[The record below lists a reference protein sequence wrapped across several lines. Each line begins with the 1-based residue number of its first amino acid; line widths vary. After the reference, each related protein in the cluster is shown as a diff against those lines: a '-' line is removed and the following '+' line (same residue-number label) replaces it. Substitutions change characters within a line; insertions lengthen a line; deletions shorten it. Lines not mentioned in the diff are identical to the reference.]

1 MQNLYSEDDTRV
13 KLIDAKLYASSWSE
27 ENIIRNYYF
36 TDGRKLIGNKRAER
50 KFADYLLKFQNN
62 NLPIIEAKKQNK
74 DALDGLSQGIE
85 YAKTLNVPFIYSTN
99 GDKIYE
105 YDLRVSRGE
114 YIENFPSPNELF
126 QRVYGNLKEWQYKL
140 LTQRELYIPQKTL
153 RYYQKIAVDKVI
165 EALINGKDRIL
176 LTLAT
181 GTGKTTIAFA
191 LCYRLL
197 EARWNKENKDQKPKI
212 LFLCDRVSLR
222 DQALGEFN
230 AVESDCKVISAEEI
244 RKNDGKIITNAN
256 VFFGIYQSLAA
267 NSKDQENTQ
276 EEQES
281 KFYLRLAAN
290 SKDQENTQEEQ
301 ESKFYLQYP
310 KDFFDLIIIDECHR
324 GGANEEGNWA
334 CVLEHFSSA
343 THLGL
348 TATPKKSD
356 NVDTYRYFGES
367 AYEYS
372 LKEGIE
378 DGFLTPYKVKRIT
391 TTLSEGYVYNP
402 DDLIEGELEKGF
414 YKMSEFERN
423 IHLPQYNDFLAK
435 EILKL
440 IDPMDKTIIFC
451 ANQAHASDIK
461 RAIDKFKSV
470 KRDDYCVRVT
480 SDEGKI
486 GLEYLKQFQD
496 NDKSYPVILT
506 SSKMLTTG
514 VDARNVRNIVLL
526 ANIGSIIEF
535 KQIIGRGTRVY
546 EGKDFFTI
554 IDFVGA
560 TKLFYDPKWDGEQV
574 KDEDKEDKS
583 EIWGKQNK
591 KESDKTKETESK
603 KAITVHLKGTKLKV
617 LDINTSYLGSNGKP
631 LSTKEFLEFLIGKL
645 AEYYD
650 DEVKLREIWSKQE
663 TRLNFLKTL
672 EKDGVDENALKD
684 LGEIFDKKDCDIY
697 DVLAHLS
704 FNAEIKTRQERVL
717 QVEKSEFLKRFQKEK
732 ALKFIEFL
740 LDRYQQ
746 YGIKDFDRSLAPL
759 IELSSLGNVKEIVSE
774 FGGVENLKQSVDDL
788 QREIYAR

>member
-62 NLPIIEAKKQNK
+62 NLAIIEAKKQNK

-85 YAKTLNVPFIYSTN
+85 YAKTLNVPFVYSTN

-165 EALINGKDRIL
+165 EAIINNKNRIL

-181 GTGKTTIAFA
+181 GTGKTTIAFN

-230 AVESDCKVISAEEI
+230 PIESDCKAISAEEI
-244 RKNDGKIITNAN
+244 KKNDGKIITNAN
-256 VFFGIYQSLAA
+256 IFFGIYQSLAA
-267 NSKDQENTQ
+267 NSKE
-276 EEQES
+276 
-281 KFYLRLAAN
+281 
-290 SKDQENTQEEQ
+290 QENTQEEQ

-324 GGANEEGNWA
+324 GGANEEGSWRA
-334 CVLEHFSSA
+334 VLEYFSYA
-343 THLGL
+343 TQLGL
-348 TATPKKSD
+348 TATPKKEE
-356 NVDTYRYFGES
+356 NIDTYEYFGES
-367 AYEYS
+367 VYDYS
-372 LKEGIE
+372 LKSGIE
-378 DGFLTPYKVKRIT
+378 DGFLTPYKVKLIK
-391 TTLSEGYVYNP
+391 TTLSDGYTYNP
-402 DDLIEGELEKGF
+402 DDLIQGELEKGF
-414 YKMSEFERN
+414 YKQSEFERN
-423 IHLPQYNDFLAK
+423 IFLPNYNDFIAK
-435 EILKL
+435 KILEL
-440 IDPMDKTIIFC
+440 INPMDKTIIFC
-451 ANQAHASDIK
+451 VNQAHANEVK
-461 RAIDKFKSV
+461 RAIDKYKSV

-486 GLEYLKQFQD
+486 GLDYLKLFQD

-514 VDARNVRNIVLL
+514 VDAKNVRNIVLL
-526 ANIGSIIEF
+526 ANIGSMVEF

-554 IDFVGA
+554 LDFVGA

>member
-62 NLPIIEAKKQNK
+62 NLAIIEAKKQNK

-85 YAKTLNVPFIYSTN
+85 YAKTLNVPFVYSTN

-267 NSKDQENTQ
+267 NSKE
-276 EEQES
+276 
-281 KFYLRLAAN
+281 
-290 SKDQENTQEEQ
+290 QENTQEEQ

-560 TKLFYDPKWDGEQV
+560 TKLFYDPKWDGEKIEELKEQ
-574 KDEDKEDKS
+574 DEKEK
-583 EIWGKQNK
+583 I
-591 KESDKTKETESK
+591 TKEHIKQTKEESK
-603 KAITVHLKGTKLKV
+603 EKKSVTIHLKGTKLKV
-617 LDINTSYLGSNGKP
+617 LDITTTYVGAQGKP

-645 AEYYD
+645 GEYYD
-650 DEVKLREIWSKQE
+650 DEAKLREIWSDQKNRE
-663 TRLNFLKTL
+663 RFLKAL
-672 EKDGVDENALKD
+672 ANDGVDENALKD
-684 LGEIFDKKDCDIY
+684 LREIFQKDCDIY

-717 QVEKSEFLKRFQKEK
+717 QVENGEFLKRFQKEK
-732 ALKFIEFL
+732 AIKFIEFL
-740 LDRYQQ
+740 LNRYQE
-746 YGIKDFDRSLAPL
+746 YGIKDFDDGLKPL
-759 IELSSLGNVKEIVSE
+759 IELSSLGNVRELADE
-774 FGGVENLKQSVDDL
+774 FGGLEILKQSFDDL
-788 QREIYAR
+788 QREIYLN

>member
-62 NLPIIEAKKQNK
+62 NLAIIEAKKQNK

-85 YAKTLNVPFIYSTN
+85 YAKTLNVPFVYSTN

-256 VFFGIYQSLAA
+256 VFFGIYQS
-267 NSKDQENTQ
+267 
-276 EEQES
+276 
-281 KFYLRLAAN
+281 LAAN

-486 GLEYLKQFQD
+486 GLDYLKLFQD

-514 VDARNVRNIVLL
+514 VDAKNVRNIVLL
-526 ANIGSIIEF
+526 ANIGSMVEF

-554 IDFVGA
+554 LDFVGA
-560 TKLFYDPKWDGEQV
+560 TKLFYDPKWDGEKIEELKEQ
-574 KDEDKEDKS
+574 DEKEK
-583 EIWGKQNK
+583 I
-591 KESDKTKETESK
+591 TKEHIKQTKEESK
-603 KAITVHLKGTKLKV
+603 EKKSVTIHLKGTKLKV
-617 LDINTSYLGSNGKP
+617 LDITTTYVGAQGKP

-645 AEYYD
+645 GEYYD
-650 DEVKLREIWSKQE
+650 DEAKLREIWSDQKNRE
-663 TRLNFLKTL
+663 RFLKAL
-672 EKDGVDENALKD
+672 ANDGVDENALKD
-684 LGEIFDKKDCDIY
+684 LREIFQKDCDIY

-717 QVEKSEFLKRFQKEK
+717 QVENGEFLKRFQKEK
-732 ALKFIEFL
+732 AIKFIEFL
-740 LDRYQQ
+740 LNRYQE

>member
-13 KLIDAKLYASSWSE
+13 KLIDTKLYASSWSE
-27 ENIIRNYYF
+27 ENITRNYYF

-62 NLPIIEAKKQNK
+62 NLAIIEAKKQNK

-85 YAKTLNVPFIYSTN
+85 YAKTLNVPFVYSTN

-281 KFYLRLAAN
+281 KFYL
-290 SKDQENTQEEQ
+290 
-301 ESKFYLQYP
+301 QYP

-356 NVDTYRYFGES
+356 NIDTYRYFGES

-554 IDFVGA
+554 LDFVGA
-560 TKLFYDPKWDGEQV
+560 TKLFYDPKWDGEKIEELKEQ
-574 KDEDKEDKS
+574 DEKEK
-583 EIWGKQNK
+583 I
-591 KESDKTKETESK
+591 TKEHIKQTKEESK
-603 KAITVHLKGTKLKV
+603 EKKSVTIHLKGTKLKV
-617 LDINTSYLGSNGKP
+617 LDITTTYVGAQGKP

-645 AEYYD
+645 GEYYD
-650 DEVKLREIWSKQE
+650 DEAKLREIWSDQKNRE
-663 TRLNFLKTL
+663 RFLKAL
-672 EKDGVDENALKD
+672 ANDGVDEDALKD
-684 LGEIFDKKDCDIY
+684 LREIFQKDCDIY

-788 QREIYAR
+788 QREIYA

>member
-13 KLIDAKLYASSWSE
+13 KFIDAKLYDSSWNE
-27 ENIIRNYYF
+27 ENIKRNYYF
-36 TDGRKLIGNKRAER
+36 TDGRKLLGGKRAQR
-50 KFADYLLKFQNN
+50 KFADYLLRYEGN
-62 NLPIIEAKKQNK
+62 NLAIIEAKKFSK
-74 DALDGLSQGIE
+74 DPLDGLSQGIE
-85 YAKTLNVPFIYSTN
+85 YAKILNVPFVYSSN
-99 GDKIYE
+99 GEKIYE
-105 YDLRVSRGE
+105 YDIRSHSGE
-114 YIENFPSPNELF
+114 YIDKFPSPKELF
-126 QRVYGNLKEWQYKL
+126 DRIFGNLKEWQYRL
-140 LTQRELYIPQKTL
+140 LTQNVMYIPQKEL
-153 RYYQKIAVDKVI
+153 RYYQKIAIDKVI
-165 EALINGKDRIL
+165 EAIINNKDRIL

-256 VFFGIYQSLAA
+256 IFFGIYQSLAA
-267 NSKDQENTQ
+267 NSKEQENI
-276 EEQES
+276 
-281 KFYLRLAAN
+281 
-290 SKDQENTQEEQ
+290 QEEQ

-560 TKLFYDPKWDGEQV
+560 TKLFYDLKWDGEQV
-574 KDEDKEDKS
+574 KDEDKEDKEDKS

-740 LDRYQQ
+740 LGRYQQ

>member
-13 KLIDAKLYASSWSE
+13 KLIDAKLYASSWKE

-62 NLPIIEAKKQNK
+62 NLAIIEAKKQNK

-85 YAKTLNVPFIYSTN
+85 YAKTLNVPFVYSTN

-165 EALINGKDRIL
+165 EAIINNKNRIL

-181 GTGKTTIAFA
+181 GTGKTTIAFN

-230 AVESDCKVISAEEI
+230 PIESDCKAISAEEI
-244 RKNDGKIITNAN
+244 KKNDGKIITNAN
-256 VFFGIYQSLAA
+256 IFFGIYQSLAA
-267 NSKDQENTQ
+267 NSKE
-276 EEQES
+276 
-281 KFYLRLAAN
+281 
-290 SKDQENTQEEQ
+290 QENTQEEQ

-324 GGANEEGNWA
+324 GGANEEGSWRA
-334 CVLEHFSSA
+334 VLEYFSYA
-343 THLGL
+343 TQLGL
-348 TATPKKSD
+348 TATPKKEE
-356 NVDTYRYFGES
+356 NIDTYEYFGES
-367 AYEYS
+367 VYDYS
-372 LKEGIE
+372 LKSGIE
-378 DGFLTPYKVKRIT
+378 DGFLTPYKVKLIK
-391 TTLSEGYVYNP
+391 TTLSDGYTYNP
-402 DDLIEGELEKGF
+402 DDLIQGELEKGF
-414 YKMSEFERN
+414 YKQSEFERN
-423 IHLPQYNDFLAK
+423 IFLPNYNDFIAK
-435 EILKL
+435 KILEL
-440 IDPMDKTIIFC
+440 INPMDKTIIFC
-451 ANQAHASDIK
+451 VNQAHANEVK
-461 RAIDKFKSV
+461 RAIDKYKSV

-486 GLEYLKQFQD
+486 GLDYLKLFQD

-732 ALKFIEFL
+732 AIKFIEFL
-740 LDRYQQ
+740 LNRYQE
-746 YGIKDFDRSLAPL
+746 YGIKDFDDGLKPL
-759 IELSSLGNVKEIVSE
+759 IELSSLGNVRELADE
-774 FGGVENLKQSVDDL
+774 FGGLEILKQSFDDL
-788 QREIYAR
+788 QREIYLN

>member
-13 KLIDAKLYASSWSE
+13 KLIDTKLYASSWKE

-62 NLPIIEAKKQNK
+62 NLAIIEAKKQNK

-85 YAKTLNVPFIYSTN
+85 YAKTLNVPFVYSTN

-230 AVESDCKVISAEEI
+230 AVETDCKVISAEEI

-281 KFYLRLAAN
+281 KFYL
-290 SKDQENTQEEQ
+290 
-301 ESKFYLQYP
+301 QYP
-310 KDFFDLIIIDECHR
+310 KDFFDLIIIDGCHR

-486 GLEYLKQFQD
+486 GLDYLKLFQD

-514 VDARNVRNIVLL
+514 VDAKNVRNIVLL
-526 ANIGSIIEF
+526 ANIGSMVEF

-554 IDFVGA
+554 LDFVGA
-560 TKLFYDPKWDGEQV
+560 TKLFYDPKWDGEKIEELKEQ
-574 KDEDKEDKS
+574 DEKEK
-583 EIWGKQNK
+583 I
-591 KESDKTKETESK
+591 TKEHIKQTKEESK
-603 KAITVHLKGTKLKV
+603 EKKSVTIHLKGTKLKV
-617 LDINTSYLGSNGKP
+617 LDITTTYVGAQGKP

-645 AEYYD
+645 GEYYD
-650 DEVKLREIWSKQE
+650 DEAKLREIWSDQKNRE
-663 TRLNFLKTL
+663 RFLKAL
-672 EKDGVDENALKD
+672 ANDGVDENALKD
-684 LGEIFDKKDCDIY
+684 LREIFQKDCDIY

-717 QVEKSEFLKRFQKEK
+717 QVENGEFLKRFQKEK
-732 ALKFIEFL
+732 AIKFIEFL
-740 LDRYQQ
+740 LNRYQE
-746 YGIKDFDRSLAPL
+746 YGIKDFDDGLKPL
-759 IELSSLGNVKEIVSE
+759 IELSSLGNVRELADE
-774 FGGVENLKQSVDDL
+774 FGGLEILKQSFDDL
-788 QREIYAR
+788 QREIYLN

>member
-13 KLIDAKLYASSWSE
+13 KLIDTKLYASSWSE

-36 TDGRKLIGNKRAER
+36 TDGRKLIGSKRAER

-62 NLPIIEAKKQNK
+62 NLAIIEAKKQNK

-85 YAKTLNVPFIYSTN
+85 YARALNVPFVYSTN

-126 QRVYGNLKEWQYKL
+126 QRIYGNLKEWQYKL

-281 KFYLRLAAN
+281 KFYL
-290 SKDQENTQEEQ
+290 
-301 ESKFYLQYP
+301 QYP

-356 NVDTYRYFGES
+356 NIDTYRYFGES

-554 IDFVGA
+554 LDFVGA
-560 TKLFYDPKWDGEQV
+560 TKLFYDPKWDGEKIEELKEQ
-574 KDEDKEDKS
+574 DEKEK
-583 EIWGKQNK
+583 I
-591 KESDKTKETESK
+591 TKEHIKQTKEESK
-603 KAITVHLKGTKLKV
+603 EKKSVTIHLKGTKLKV
-617 LDINTSYLGSNGKP
+617 LDITTTYVGAQGKP

-645 AEYYD
+645 GEYYD
-650 DEVKLREIWSKQE
+650 DEAKLREIWSDQKNRE
-663 TRLNFLKTL
+663 RFLKAL
-672 EKDGVDENALKD
+672 ANDGVDEDALKD
-684 LGEIFDKKDCDIY
+684 LREIFQKDCDIY

-717 QVEKSEFLKRFQKEK
+717 QVENGEFLKRFQKEK
-732 ALKFIEFL
+732 AIKFIEFL
-740 LDRYQQ
+740 LNRYQE
-746 YGIKDFDRSLAPL
+746 YGIKDFDDGLKPL
-759 IELSSLGNVKEIVSE
+759 IELSSLGNVRELADE
-774 FGGVENLKQSVDDL
+774 FGGLEILKQSFYDL

>member
-1 MQNLYSEDDTRV
+1 MELKHFSEDDTRV
-13 KLIDAKLYASSWSE
+13 KLIDVKLHASSWSE

-36 TDGRKLIGNKRAER
+36 TDGRKLIGNKRGER

-62 NLPIIEAKKQNK
+62 NLAIIEAKKFSK
-74 DALDGLSQGIE
+74 DPLDGLSQGIE
-85 YAKTLNVPFIYSTN
+85 YAKILNVAFVYSTN

-105 YDLRVSRGE
+105 YNLKTSSGE
-114 YIENFPSPNELF
+114 YIEKFPTPNELF
-126 QRVYGNLKEWQYKL
+126 ARIYGNLKEWQYKL
-140 LTQRELYIPQKTL
+140 LSQRELYIPQKEL

-165 EALINGKDRIL
+165 EALINGKNRIL

-197 EARWNKENKDQKPKI
+197 EARWNKTNQDKKPKI

-230 AVESDCKVISAEEI
+230 PIEGDCVAVSAQEL
-244 RKNDGKIITNAN
+244 RKNNGRVPTSAN
-256 VFFGIYQSLAA
+256 VFFGIYQSLAS
-267 NSKDQENTQ
+267 NSKEQEN
-276 EEQES
+276 
-281 KFYLRLAAN
+281 AN
-290 SKDQENTQEEQ
+290 EEQ

-324 GGANEEGNWA
+324 GGANEEGSWA
-334 CVLEHFSSA
+334 GVLEYFSSA

-367 AYEYS
+367 IYEYS
-372 LKEGIE
+372 LKDGIE
-378 DGFLTPYKVKRIT
+378 DGFLTPYKVKRVT

-402 DDLIEGELEKGF
+402 DDIIEGELEKGF
-414 YKMSEFERN
+414 YKINEFERN

-440 IDPMDKTIIFC
+440 INPMDKTIIFC
-451 ANQAHASDIK
+451 ANQAHASEVK

-554 IDFVGA
+554 LDFTGV
-560 TKLFYDPKWDGEQV
+560 TRLFYDPKWDGEQI
-574 KDEDKEDKS
+574 KDEEKTEVKT
-583 EIWGKQNK
+583 IQNK
-591 KESDKTKETESK
+591 REQSKPKEATKQKEV
-603 KAITVHLKGTKLKV
+603 TVH
-617 LDINTSYLGSNGKP
+617 
-631 LSTKEFLEFLIGKL
+631 
-645 AEYYD
+645 
-650 DEVKLREIWSKQE
+650 
-663 TRLNFLKTL
+663 
-672 EKDGVDENALKD
+672 
-684 LGEIFDKKDCDIY
+684 
-697 DVLAHLS
+697 
-704 FNAEIKTRQERVL
+704 
-717 QVEKSEFLKRFQKEK
+717 
-732 ALKFIEFL
+732 
-740 LDRYQQ
+740 
-746 YGIKDFDRSLAPL
+746 
-759 IELSSLGNVKEIVSE
+759 
-774 FGGVENLKQSVDDL
+774 
-788 QREIYAR
+788 

>member
-62 NLPIIEAKKQNK
+62 NLAIIEAKKQNK

-85 YAKTLNVPFIYSTN
+85 YAKTLNVPFVYSTN

-256 VFFGIYQSLAA
+256 VFFGIYQS
-267 NSKDQENTQ
+267 
-276 EEQES
+276 
-281 KFYLRLAAN
+281 LAAN

-554 IDFVGA
+554 LDFVGA
-560 TKLFYDPKWDGEQV
+560 TKLFYDPKWDGEKIEELKEQ
-574 KDEDKEDKS
+574 DEKEK
-583 EIWGKQNK
+583 I
-591 KESDKTKETESK
+591 TKEHIKQTKEESK
-603 KAITVHLKGTKLKV
+603 EKKSVTIHLKGTKLKV
-617 LDINTSYLGSNGKP
+617 LDITTTYVGAQGKP

-645 AEYYD
+645 GEYYD
-650 DEVKLREIWSKQE
+650 DEAKLREIWSDQKNRE
-663 TRLNFLKTL
+663 RFLKAL
-672 EKDGVDENALKD
+672 ANDGVDENALKD
-684 LGEIFDKKDCDIY
+684 LREIFQKDCDIY

-717 QVEKSEFLKRFQKEK
+717 QVENGEFLKRFQKEK
-732 ALKFIEFL
+732 AIKFIEFL

>member
-1 MQNLYSEDDTRV
+1 MELKHFSEDDTRV
-13 KLIDAKLYASSWSE
+13 KLIDVKLHASSWSE

-36 TDGRKLIGNKRAER
+36 TDGRKLIGNKRGER

-62 NLPIIEAKKQNK
+62 NLAIIEAKKFSK
-74 DALDGLSQGIE
+74 DPLDGLSQGIE
-85 YAKTLNVPFIYSTN
+85 YAKILNVAFVYSTN

-105 YDLRVSRGE
+105 YNLKTSSGE
-114 YIENFPSPNELF
+114 YIEKFPTPNELF
-126 QRVYGNLKEWQYKL
+126 ARIYGNLKEWQYKL
-140 LTQRELYIPQKTL
+140 LSQRELYIPQKEL

-165 EALINGKDRIL
+165 EALINGKNRIL

-197 EARWNKENKDQKPKI
+197 EARWNKTNQDKKPKI

-230 AVESDCKVISAEEI
+230 PIEGDCVAVSAQEL
-244 RKNDGKIITNAN
+244 RKNNGRVPTSAN
-256 VFFGIYQSLAA
+256 VFFGIYQSLAS
-267 NSKDQENTQ
+267 NSKEQEN
-276 EEQES
+276 
-281 KFYLRLAAN
+281 AN
-290 SKDQENTQEEQ
+290 EEQ

-324 GGANEEGNWA
+324 GGANEEGSWA
-334 CVLEHFSSA
+334 GVLEYFSSA

-367 AYEYS
+367 IYEYS
-372 LKEGIE
+372 LKDGIE
-378 DGFLTPYKVKRIT
+378 DGFLTPYKVKRVT

-402 DDLIEGELEKGF
+402 DDIIEGELEKGF
-414 YKMSEFERN
+414 YKINEFERN

-440 IDPMDKTIIFC
+440 INPMDKTIIFC
-451 ANQAHASDIK
+451 ANQAHASEVK

-554 IDFVGA
+554 LDFTGV
-560 TKLFYDPKWDGEQV
+560 TRLFYDPKWDGEQI
-574 KDEDKEDKS
+574 KDEEKTEVKT
-583 EIWGKQNK
+583 IQNK
-591 KESDKTKETESK
+591 REQSSPKETIKQKEV
-603 KAITVHLKGTKLKV
+603 TVHLKGTKLKV
-617 LDINTSYLGSNGKP
+617 LDITTSYIGDSDKP
-631 LSTKEFLEFLIGKL
+631 LSTKEFLEFLVGKL
-645 AEYYD
+645 AEFYN
-650 DEVKLREIWSKQE
+650 DETRLREIWSNQASRKE
-663 TRLNFLKTL
+663 FLQKL
-672 EKDGVDENALKD
+672 EKDRISEQVLEELTV
-684 LGEIFDKKDCDIY
+684 IFEQKDCDVY

-704 FNAEIKTRQERVL
+704 FNSEIKTRHERVL
-717 QVEKSEFLKRFQKEK
+717 NVKNSAFLKRFQKEK
-732 ALKFIEFL
+732 ALKLVEFL
-740 LDRYQQ
+740 LDRYQE
-746 YGIKDFDRSLAPL
+746 YGIKDFDSGLKTL
-759 IELSSLGNVKEIVSE
+759 IDLSSLGSVKELVGE
-774 FGGVENLKQSVDDL
+774 FEGMENLKQCIDDL

>member
-1 MQNLYSEDDTRV
+1 MELKHFSEDDTRV
-13 KLIDAKLYASSWSE
+13 KLIDVKLHASSWSE

-36 TDGRKLIGNKRAER
+36 TDGRKLIGNKRGER

-62 NLPIIEAKKQNK
+62 NLAIIEAKKQSK
-74 DALDGLSQGIE
+74 DPLDGLSQGIE
-85 YAKTLNVPFIYSTN
+85 YAKILNVAFVYSTN

-105 YDLRVSRGE
+105 YNLKTSSGE
-114 YIENFPSPNELF
+114 YIEKFPTPSELF
-126 QRVYGNLKEWQYKL
+126 ARIYGNLKEWQHKL
-140 LTQRELYIPQKTL
+140 LSQRELYIPQKEL

-165 EALINGKDRIL
+165 EALINGKNRIL

-197 EARWNKENKDQKPKI
+197 EARWNKTNQDKKPKI

-230 AVESDCKVISAEEI
+230 PIEGDCVAVSAQEL
-244 RKNDGKIITNAN
+244 RKNNGRAPTSAN
-256 VFFGIYQSLAA
+256 VFFGIYQSLAS
-267 NSKDQENTQ
+267 NSKEQENV
-276 EEQES
+276 
-281 KFYLRLAAN
+281 N
-290 SKDQENTQEEQ
+290 EEQ

-324 GGANEEGNWA
+324 GGANEEGSWA
-334 CVLEHFSSA
+334 GVLEYFSSA

-367 AYEYS
+367 IYEYS
-372 LKEGIE
+372 LKDGIE
-378 DGFLTPYKVKRIT
+378 DGFLTPYKVKRVT

-402 DDLIEGELEKGF
+402 DDIIEGELEKGF
-414 YKMSEFERN
+414 YKINEFERN

-440 IDPMDKTIIFC
+440 INPMDKTIIFC
-451 ANQAHASDIK
+451 ANQAHASEVK

-554 IDFVGA
+554 LDFTGV
-560 TKLFYDPKWDGEQV
+560 TRLFYDPKWDGEQI
-574 KDEDKEDKS
+574 KDEEKTEVKT
-583 EIWGKQNK
+583 IQNK
-591 KESDKTKETESK
+591 REQSNPKEVTKQKEV
-603 KAITVHLKGTKLKV
+603 TVHLKGTKLKV
-617 LDINTSYLGSNGKP
+617 LDITTSYIGDSDKP
-631 LSTKEFLEFLIGKL
+631 LSTKEFLEFLVGKL
-645 AEYYD
+645 AEFYD
-650 DEVKLREIWSKQE
+650 DEARLREIWSNQASRKE
-663 TRLNFLKTL
+663 FLQKL
-672 EKDGVDENALKD
+672 EKDRISEQVLEELTV
-684 LGEIFDKKDCDIY
+684 IFEQKDCDVY

-704 FNAEIKTRQERVL
+704 FNSEIKTRHERVL
-717 QVEKSEFLKRFQKEK
+717 NVKNSTFLKRFQKEK
-732 ALKFIEFL
+732 ALKLVEFL
-740 LDRYQQ
+740 LDRYQE
-746 YGIKDFDRSLAPL
+746 YGIKDFDSGLKTL
-759 IELSSLGNVKEIVSE
+759 IDLSSLGSVKELVSE
-774 FGGVENLKQSVDDL
+774 FEGMENLKQCIDDL
-788 QREIYAR
+788 QREIYLN

>member
-62 NLPIIEAKKQNK
+62 NLAIIEAKKQNK

-85 YAKTLNVPFIYSTN
+85 YAKTLNVPFVYSTN

-256 VFFGIYQSLAA
+256 VFFGIYQS
-267 NSKDQENTQ
+267 
-276 EEQES
+276 
-281 KFYLRLAAN
+281 LAAN

-486 GLEYLKQFQD
+486 GLDYLKLFQD

-514 VDARNVRNIVLL
+514 VDAKNVRNIVLL
-526 ANIGSIIEF
+526 ANIGSMVEF

-554 IDFVGA
+554 LDFVGA
-560 TKLFYDPKWDGEQV
+560 TKLFYDPKWDGEKIEELKEQ
-574 KDEDKEDKS
+574 DEKEK
-583 EIWGKQNK
+583 I
-591 KESDKTKETESK
+591 TKEHIKQTKEESK
-603 KAITVHLKGTKLKV
+603 EKKSVTIHLKGTKLKV
-617 LDINTSYLGSNGKP
+617 LDITTTYVGAQGKP

-645 AEYYD
+645 GEYYD
-650 DEVKLREIWSKQE
+650 DEAKLREIWSDQKNRE
-663 TRLNFLKTL
+663 RFLKAL
-672 EKDGVDENALKD
+672 ANDGVDEDALKD
-684 LGEIFDKKDCDIY
+684 LREIFQKDCDIY

-717 QVEKSEFLKRFQKEK
+717 QVENGEFLKRFQKEK
-732 ALKFIEFL
+732 AIKFIEFL
-740 LDRYQQ
+740 LGRYQQ
-746 YGIKDFDRSLAPL
+746 YGIKDFDDGLKPL
-759 IELSSLGNVKEIVSE
+759 IELSSLGNVRELADE
-774 FGGVENLKQSVDDL
+774 FGGLEILKQSFDDL
-788 QREIYAR
+788 QREIYLN

>member
-13 KLIDAKLYASSWSE
+13 KLIDTKLYASSWSE
-27 ENIIRNYYF
+27 ENITRNYYF

-62 NLPIIEAKKQNK
+62 NLAIIEAKKQNK

-85 YAKTLNVPFIYSTN
+85 YTKTLNVPFVYSTN

-281 KFYLRLAAN
+281 KFYL
-290 SKDQENTQEEQ
+290 
-301 ESKFYLQYP
+301 QYP

-356 NVDTYRYFGES
+356 NIDTYRYFGES

-554 IDFVGA
+554 LDFVGA
-560 TKLFYDPKWDGEQV
+560 TKLFYDPKWDGEKIEELKEQ
-574 KDEDKEDKS
+574 DEKEK
-583 EIWGKQNK
+583 I
-591 KESDKTKETESK
+591 TKEHIKQTKEESK
-603 KAITVHLKGTKLKV
+603 EKKSVTIHLKGTKLKV
-617 LDINTSYLGSNGKP
+617 LDITTTYVGAQGKP

-645 AEYYD
+645 GEYYD
-650 DEVKLREIWSKQE
+650 DEAKLREIWSDQKNRE
-663 TRLNFLKTL
+663 RFLKAL
-672 EKDGVDENALKD
+672 ANDGVDEDALKD
-684 LGEIFDKKDCDIY
+684 LREIFQKDCDIY

-717 QVEKSEFLKRFQKEK
+717 QVENGEFLKRFQKEK
-732 ALKFIEFL
+732 AIKFIEFL
-740 LDRYQQ
+740 LNRYQE
-746 YGIKDFDRSLAPL
+746 YGIKDFDDGLKPL
-759 IELSSLGNVKEIVSE
+759 IELSSLGNVRELADE
-774 FGGVENLKQSVDDL
+774 FGGLEILKQSFYDL

>member
-62 NLPIIEAKKQNK
+62 NLAIIEAKKQNK

-85 YAKTLNVPFIYSTN
+85 YAKTLNVPFVYSTN

-191 LCYRLL
+191 LYYRLL

-256 VFFGIYQSLAA
+256 VFFGIYQS
-267 NSKDQENTQ
+267 
-276 EEQES
+276 
-281 KFYLRLAAN
+281 LAAN

-461 RAIDKFKSV
+461 RAINKFKSV

-560 TKLFYDPKWDGEQV
+560 TKLFYDPKWDGEKIEELKEQ
-574 KDEDKEDKS
+574 DEKEK
-583 EIWGKQNK
+583 I
-591 KESDKTKETESK
+591 TKEHIKQTKEESK
-603 KAITVHLKGTKLKV
+603 EKKSVTIHLKGTKLKV
-617 LDINTSYLGSNGKP
+617 LDITTTYVGAQGKP
-631 LSTKEFLEFLIGKL
+631 LSTKEFLEFLIGKFG
-645 AEYYD
+645 EYYD
-650 DEVKLREIWSKQE
+650 DEAKLREIWSDQKNRE
-663 TRLNFLKTL
+663 RFLKAL
-672 EKDGVDENALKD
+672 ANDGVDEDALKD
-684 LGEIFDKKDCDIY
+684 LREIFQKDCDIY

-717 QVEKSEFLKRFQKEK
+717 QVENGEFLKRFQKEK
-732 ALKFIEFL
+732 AIKFIEFL
-740 LDRYQQ
+740 LNRYQE
-746 YGIKDFDRSLAPL
+746 YGIKDFDDGLKPL
-759 IELSSLGNVKEIVSE
+759 IELSSLGNARELASE
-774 FGGVENLKQSVDDL
+774 FGSLENLKQSFDDL
-788 QREIYAR
+788 QREIYLN

>member
-13 KLIDAKLYASSWSE
+13 KLIDTKLYASSWSE

-36 TDGRKLIGNKRAER
+36 TDGRKLIGSKRAER

-62 NLPIIEAKKQNK
+62 NLAIIEAKKQNK

-85 YAKTLNVPFIYSTN
+85 YAKTLNVPFVYSTN

-114 YIENFPSPNELF
+114 YIESFPSPNELF

-281 KFYLRLAAN
+281 KFYL
-290 SKDQENTQEEQ
+290 
-301 ESKFYLQYP
+301 QYP

-356 NVDTYRYFGES
+356 NIDTYRYFGES

-554 IDFVGA
+554 LDFVGA
-560 TKLFYDPKWDGEQV
+560 TKLFYDPKWDGEKIEELKEQ
-574 KDEDKEDKS
+574 DEKEK
-583 EIWGKQNK
+583 I
-591 KESDKTKETESK
+591 TKEHIKQTKEESK
-603 KAITVHLKGTKLKV
+603 EKKSVTIHLKGTKLKV
-617 LDINTSYLGSNGKP
+617 LDITTTYVGAQGKP

-645 AEYYD
+645 GEYYD
-650 DEVKLREIWSKQE
+650 DEAKLREIWSDQKNRE
-663 TRLNFLKTL
+663 RFLKAL
-672 EKDGVDENALKD
+672 ANDGVDEDALKD
-684 LGEIFDKKDCDIY
+684 LREIFQKDCDIY

-717 QVEKSEFLKRFQKEK
+717 QVENGEFLKRFQKEK
-732 ALKFIEFL
+732 AIKFIEFL
-740 LDRYQQ
+740 LNRYQE
-746 YGIKDFDRSLAPL
+746 YGIKDFDDGLKPL
-759 IELSSLGNVKEIVSE
+759 IELSSLGNVRELADE
-774 FGGVENLKQSVDDL
+774 FGGLEILKQSFDDL

>member
-1 MQNLYSEDDTRV
+1 MELKHFSEDDTRV
-13 KLIDAKLYASSWSE
+13 KLIDVKLHASSWSE

-36 TDGRKLIGNKRAER
+36 TDGRKLIGNKRGER

-62 NLPIIEAKKQNK
+62 NLAIIEAKKFSK
-74 DALDGLSQGIE
+74 DPLDGLSQGIE
-85 YAKTLNVPFIYSTN
+85 YAKILNVAFVYSTN

-105 YDLRVSRGE
+105 YNLKTSSGE
-114 YIENFPSPNELF
+114 YIEKFPTPNELF
-126 QRVYGNLKEWQYKL
+126 ARIYGNLKEWQYKL
-140 LTQRELYIPQKTL
+140 LSQRELYIPQKEL

-165 EALINGKDRIL
+165 EALINGKNRIL

-197 EARWNKENKDQKPKI
+197 EARWNKTNQDKKPKI

-230 AVESDCKVISAEEI
+230 PIEGDCVAVSAQEL
-244 RKNDGKIITNAN
+244 RKNNGRVPTSAN
-256 VFFGIYQSLAA
+256 VFFGIYQSLAS
-267 NSKDQENTQ
+267 NSKEQEN
-276 EEQES
+276 
-281 KFYLRLAAN
+281 AN
-290 SKDQENTQEEQ
+290 EEQ

-324 GGANEEGNWA
+324 GGANEEGSWA
-334 CVLEHFSSA
+334 GVLEYFSSA

-367 AYEYS
+367 IYEYS
-372 LKEGIE
+372 LKDGIE
-378 DGFLTPYKVKRIT
+378 DGFLTPYKVKRVT

-402 DDLIEGELEKGF
+402 DDIIEGELEKGF
-414 YKMSEFERN
+414 YKINEFERN

-440 IDPMDKTIIFC
+440 INPMDKTIIFC
-451 ANQAHASDIK
+451 ANQAHASEVK

-554 IDFVGA
+554 LDFTGV
-560 TKLFYDPKWDGEQV
+560 TRLFYDPKWDGEQI
-574 KDEDKEDKS
+574 KDEEKTEVKT
-583 EIWGKQNK
+583 IQNK
-591 KESDKTKETESK
+591 REQSSPKETIKQKEV
-603 KAITVHLKGTKLKV
+603 TVHLKGTKLKV
-617 LDINTSYLGSNGKP
+617 LDITTSYIGDSDKP
-631 LSTKEFLEFLIGKL
+631 LSTKEFLEFLVGKL
-645 AEYYD
+645 AEFYN
-650 DEVKLREIWSKQE
+650 DETRLREIWSNQASRKE
-663 TRLNFLKTL
+663 FLQKL
-672 EKDGVDENALKD
+672 EKDRISEQVLEELTV
-684 LGEIFDKKDCDIY
+684 IFEQKDCDVY

-704 FNAEIKTRQERVL
+704 FNSEIKTRHERVL
-717 QVEKSEFLKRFQKEK
+717 NVKNSAFLKRFQKEK
-732 ALKFIEFL
+732 ALKLVEFL
-740 LDRYQQ
+740 LDRYQE
-746 YGIKDFDRSLAPL
+746 YGIKDFDSGLKTL
-759 IELSSLGNVKEIVSE
+759 IDLSSLGSVKELVGE
-774 FGGVENLKQSVDDL
+774 FEGMENLKQCIDDL
-788 QREIYAR
+788 QREIYAG

>member
-1 MQNLYSEDDTRV
+1 M
-13 KLIDAKLYASSWSE
+13 
-27 ENIIRNYYF
+27 
-36 TDGRKLIGNKRAER
+36 
-50 KFADYLLKFQNN
+50 
-62 NLPIIEAKKQNK
+62 
-74 DALDGLSQGIE
+74 
-85 YAKTLNVPFIYSTN
+85 
-99 GDKIYE
+99 
-105 YDLRVSRGE
+105 
-114 YIENFPSPNELF
+114 
-126 QRVYGNLKEWQYKL
+126 
-140 LTQRELYIPQKTL
+140 
-153 RYYQKIAVDKVI
+153 
-165 EALINGKDRIL
+165 
-176 LTLAT
+176 
-181 GTGKTTIAFA
+181 
-191 LCYRLL
+191 
-197 EARWNKENKDQKPKI
+197 
-212 LFLCDRVSLR
+212 SLR

-256 VFFGIYQSLAA
+256 VFFGIYQS
-267 NSKDQENTQ
+267 
-276 EEQES
+276 
-281 KFYLRLAAN
+281 LAAN

-740 LDRYQQ
+740 LGRYQR

>member
-62 NLPIIEAKKQNK
+62 NLAIIEAKKQNK

-85 YAKTLNVPFIYSTN
+85 YAKTLNVPFVYSTN

-256 VFFGIYQSLAA
+256 VFFGIYQS
-267 NSKDQENTQ
+267 
-276 EEQES
+276 
-281 KFYLRLAAN
+281 LAAN

-486 GLEYLKQFQD
+486 GLDYLKLFQD

-514 VDARNVRNIVLL
+514 VDAKNVRNIVLL
-526 ANIGSIIEF
+526 ANIGSMVEF

-554 IDFVGA
+554 LDFVGA
-560 TKLFYDPKWDGEQV
+560 TKLFYDPKWDGEKIEELKEQ
-574 KDEDKEDKS
+574 DEKEK
-583 EIWGKQNK
+583 I
-591 KESDKTKETESK
+591 TKEYIKQTKEESK
-603 KAITVHLKGTKLKV
+603 EKKSVTIHLKGTKLKV
-617 LDINTSYLGSNGKP
+617 LDITTTYVGAQGKP

-645 AEYYD
+645 GEYYD
-650 DEVKLREIWSKQE
+650 DEAKLREIWSDQKNRE
-663 TRLNFLKTL
+663 RFLKAL
-672 EKDGVDENALKD
+672 ANDGVDENALKD
-684 LGEIFDKKDCDIY
+684 LREIFQKDCDIY

-717 QVEKSEFLKRFQKEK
+717 QVENGEFLKRFQKEK
-732 ALKFIEFL
+732 AIKFIEFL
-740 LDRYQQ
+740 LNRYQE
-746 YGIKDFDRSLAPL
+746 YGIKDFDDGLKPL
-759 IELSSLGNVKEIVSE
+759 IELSSLGNVRELADE
-774 FGGVENLKQSVDDL
+774 FGGLEILKQSFDDL
-788 QREIYAR
+788 QREIYLN

>member
-62 NLPIIEAKKQNK
+62 NLAIIEAKKQNK

-85 YAKTLNVPFIYSTN
+85 YAKTLNVPFVYSTN

-256 VFFGIYQSLAA
+256 VFFGIYQS
-267 NSKDQENTQ
+267 
-276 EEQES
+276 
-281 KFYLRLAAN
+281 LAAN

-514 VDARNVRNIVLL
+514 VDAKNVRNIVLL
-526 ANIGSIIEF
+526 ANIGSMVEF

-554 IDFVGA
+554 LDFVGA
-560 TKLFYDPKWDGEQV
+560 TKLFYDPKWDGEKIEELKEQ
-574 KDEDKEDKS
+574 DEKEK
-583 EIWGKQNK
+583 I
-591 KESDKTKETESK
+591 TKEHIKQTKEESK
-603 KAITVHLKGTKLKV
+603 EKKSVTIHLKGTKLKV
-617 LDINTSYLGSNGKP
+617 LDITTTYVGAQGKP

-645 AEYYD
+645 GEYYD
-650 DEVKLREIWSKQE
+650 DEAKLREIWSDQKNRE
-663 TRLNFLKTL
+663 RFLKAL
-672 EKDGVDENALKD
+672 ANDGVDENALKD
-684 LGEIFDKKDCDIY
+684 LREIFQKDCDIY

-717 QVEKSEFLKRFQKEK
+717 QVENGEFLKRFQKEK
-732 ALKFIEFL
+732 AIKFIEFL
-740 LDRYQQ
+740 LNRYQE
-746 YGIKDFDRSLAPL
+746 YGIKDFDDGLKPL
-759 IELSSLGNVKEIVSE
+759 IELSSLGNVRELADE
-774 FGGVENLKQSVDDL
+774 FGGLEILKQSFDDL
-788 QREIYAR
+788 QREIYLN

>member
-62 NLPIIEAKKQNK
+62 NLAIIEAKKQNK

-85 YAKTLNVPFIYSTN
+85 YAKTLNVPFVYSTN

-256 VFFGIYQSLAA
+256 VFFGIYQS
-267 NSKDQENTQ
+267 
-276 EEQES
+276 
-281 KFYLRLAAN
+281 LAAN

-514 VDARNVRNIVLL
+514 VDAKNVRNIVLL
-526 ANIGSIIEF
+526 ANIGSMVEF

-554 IDFVGA
+554 LDFVGA
-560 TKLFYDPKWDGEQV
+560 TKLFYDPKWDGEKIEELKEQ
-574 KDEDKEDKS
+574 DEKEK
-583 EIWGKQNK
+583 I
-591 KESDKTKETESK
+591 TKEHIKQTKEESK
-603 KAITVHLKGTKLKV
+603 EKKSVTIHLKGTKLKV
-617 LDINTSYLGSNGKP
+617 LDITTTYVGAQGKP

-645 AEYYD
+645 GEYYD
-650 DEVKLREIWSKQE
+650 DEAKLREIWSDQKNRE
-663 TRLNFLKTL
+663 RFLKAL
-672 EKDGVDENALKD
+672 ANDGVDEDALKD
-684 LGEIFDKKDCDIY
+684 LREIFQKDCDIY

-717 QVEKSEFLKRFQKEK
+717 QVENGEFLKRFQKEK
-732 ALKFIEFL
+732 AIKFIEFL
-740 LDRYQQ
+740 LNRYQE
-746 YGIKDFDRSLAPL
+746 YGIKDFDDGLKPL
-759 IELSSLGNVKEIVSE
+759 IELSSLGNARELASE
-774 FGGVENLKQSVDDL
+774 FGSLENLKQSFDDL
-788 QREIYAR
+788 QREIYLN

>member
-13 KLIDAKLYASSWSE
+13 KLIDTKLYASSWSE
-27 ENIIRNYYF
+27 ENITRNYYF

-62 NLPIIEAKKQNK
+62 NLAIIEAKKQNK

-85 YAKTLNVPFIYSTN
+85 YAKTLNVPFVYSTN

-114 YIENFPSPNELF
+114 YIESFPSPNELF
-126 QRVYGNLKEWQYKL
+126 QRIYGNLKEWQHKL

-212 LFLCDRVSLR
+212 LFLCDRINLR
-222 DQALGEFN
+222 KQALGEFN
-230 AVESDCKVISAEEI
+230 PIESDCKAISAEEI
-244 RKNDGKIITNAN
+244 RKNGGKIITSAN

-267 NSKDQENTQ
+267 NSKE
-276 EEQES
+276 
-281 KFYLRLAAN
+281 
-290 SKDQENTQEEQ
+290 QENTQEEQ

-324 GGANEEGNWA
+324 GGANEEGSWA
-334 CVLEHFSSA
+334 GVLEHFSSA

-348 TATPKKSD
+348 TATPKQSD

-367 AYEYS
+367 IYEYS
-372 LKEGIE
+372 LKEGVE

-560 TKLFYDPKWDGEQV
+560 TKLFYDPKWDGEQI
-574 KDEDKEDKS
+574 KDEDKR

-591 KESDKTKETESK
+591 KESDNTKETESK
-603 KAITVHLKGTKLKV
+603 KAITVHLKGTKLEV
-617 LDINTSYLGSNGKP
+617 LDINTSYLGSSGKP

-645 AEYYD
+645 AGYYD

-672 EKDGVDENALKD
+672 EKDGIDENALKD

-740 LDRYQQ
+740 LGRYQQ
-746 YGIKDFDRSLAPL
+746 YGIKDFDD
-759 IELSSLGNVKEIVSE
+759 G
-774 FGGVENLKQSVDDL
+774 LKRL
-788 QREIYAR
+788 

>member
-62 NLPIIEAKKQNK
+62 NLAIIEAKKQNK

-85 YAKTLNVPFIYSTN
+85 YAKTLNVPFVYSTN

-281 KFYLRLAAN
+281 KFYL
-290 SKDQENTQEEQ
+290 
-301 ESKFYLQYP
+301 QYP

-414 YKMSEFERN
+414 YKMSEFEKD

-486 GLEYLKQFQD
+486 GLDYLKLFQD

-514 VDARNVRNIVLL
+514 VDAKNVRNIVLL
-526 ANIGSIIEF
+526 ANIGSMVEF

-554 IDFVGA
+554 LDFVGA
-560 TKLFYDPKWDGEQV
+560 TKLFYDPKWDGEKIEELKEQ
-574 KDEDKEDKS
+574 DEKEK
-583 EIWGKQNK
+583 I
-591 KESDKTKETESK
+591 TKEHIKQTKEESK
-603 KAITVHLKGTKLKV
+603 EKKSVTIHLKGTKLKV
-617 LDINTSYLGSNGKP
+617 LDITTTYVGAQGKP
-631 LSTKEFLEFLIGKL
+631 LSTKEFLEFLIGKFG
-645 AEYYD
+645 EYYD
-650 DEVKLREIWSKQE
+650 DEAKLREIWSDQKNRE
-663 TRLNFLKTL
+663 RFLKAL
-672 EKDGVDENALKD
+672 ANDGVDEDALKD
-684 LGEIFDKKDCDIY
+684 LREIFQKDCDIY

-717 QVEKSEFLKRFQKEK
+717 QVENGEFLKRFQKEK
-732 ALKFIEFL
+732 AIKFIEFL
-740 LDRYQQ
+740 LNRYQE
-746 YGIKDFDRSLAPL
+746 YGIKDFDDGLKPL
-759 IELSSLGNVKEIVSE
+759 IELSSLGNVRELANE
-774 FGGVENLKQSVDDL
+774 FGGLEILKQSFYDL
-788 QREIYAR
+788 QREIYAI

>member
-62 NLPIIEAKKQNK
+62 NLAIIEAKKQNK

-85 YAKTLNVPFIYSTN
+85 YAKTLNVPFVYSTN

-281 KFYLRLAAN
+281 KFYL
-290 SKDQENTQEEQ
+290 
-301 ESKFYLQYP
+301 QYP
-310 KDFFDLIIIDECHR
+310 KNFFDLIIIDECHR

-486 GLEYLKQFQD
+486 GLDYLKLFQD

-514 VDARNVRNIVLL
+514 VDAKNVRNIVLL
-526 ANIGSIIEF
+526 ANIGSMVEF

-554 IDFVGA
+554 LDFVGA
-560 TKLFYDPKWDGEQV
+560 TKLFYDPKWDGEKIEELKEQ
-574 KDEDKEDKS
+574 DEKEK
-583 EIWGKQNK
+583 I
-591 KESDKTKETESK
+591 TKEHIKQTKEESK
-603 KAITVHLKGTKLKV
+603 EKKSVTIHLKGTKLKV
-617 LDINTSYLGSNGKP
+617 LDITTTYVGAQGKP
-631 LSTKEFLEFLIGKL
+631 LSTKEFLEFLIGKFG
-645 AEYYD
+645 EYYD
-650 DEVKLREIWSKQE
+650 DEAKLREIWSDQKNRE
-663 TRLNFLKTL
+663 RFLKAL
-672 EKDGVDENALKD
+672 ANDGVDEDALKD
-684 LGEIFDKKDCDIY
+684 LREIFQKDCDIY

-717 QVEKSEFLKRFQKEK
+717 QVENGEFLKRFQKEK
-732 ALKFIEFL
+732 AIKFIEFL
-740 LDRYQQ
+740 LNRYQE
-746 YGIKDFDRSLAPL
+746 YGIKDFDDGLKPL
-759 IELSSLGNVKEIVSE
+759 IELSSLGNARELASE
-774 FGGVENLKQSVDDL
+774 FGSLENLKQSFDDL
-788 QREIYAR
+788 QREIYLN

>member
-13 KLIDAKLYASSWSE
+13 KLIDAKLYASSWKE

-62 NLPIIEAKKQNK
+62 NLAIIEAKKQNK

-85 YAKTLNVPFIYSTN
+85 YAKTLNVPFVYSTN

-256 VFFGIYQSLAA
+256 VFFGIYQS
-267 NSKDQENTQ
+267 
-276 EEQES
+276 
-281 KFYLRLAAN
+281 LAAN

-554 IDFVGA
+554 LDFVGA
-560 TKLFYDPKWDGEQV
+560 TKLFYDPKWDGEKIEELKEQ
-574 KDEDKEDKS
+574 DEKEK
-583 EIWGKQNK
+583 I
-591 KESDKTKETESK
+591 TKEHIKQTKEESK
-603 KAITVHLKGTKLKV
+603 EKKSVTIHLKGTKLKV
-617 LDINTSYLGSNGKP
+617 LDITTTYVGAQGKP
-631 LSTKEFLEFLIGKL
+631 LSTKEFLEFLIGKFG
-645 AEYYD
+645 EYYD
-650 DEVKLREIWSKQE
+650 DEAKLREIWSDQKNRE
-663 TRLNFLKTL
+663 RFLKAL
-672 EKDGVDENALKD
+672 ANDGVDEDALKD
-684 LGEIFDKKDCDIY
+684 LREIFQKDCDIY

-717 QVEKSEFLKRFQKEK
+717 QVENGEFLKRFQKEK
-732 ALKFIEFL
+732 AIKFIEFL
-740 LDRYQQ
+740 LNRYQE
-746 YGIKDFDRSLAPL
+746 YGIKDFDDGLKPL
-759 IELSSLGNVKEIVSE
+759 IELSSLGNARELASE
-774 FGGVENLKQSVDDL
+774 FGSLENLKQSFDDL
-788 QREIYAR
+788 QREIYLN

>member
-1 MQNLYSEDDTRV
+1 M
-13 KLIDAKLYASSWSE
+13 
-27 ENIIRNYYF
+27 
-36 TDGRKLIGNKRAER
+36 
-50 KFADYLLKFQNN
+50 
-62 NLPIIEAKKQNK
+62 
-74 DALDGLSQGIE
+74 
-85 YAKTLNVPFIYSTN
+85 
-99 GDKIYE
+99 
-105 YDLRVSRGE
+105 
-114 YIENFPSPNELF
+114 
-126 QRVYGNLKEWQYKL
+126 
-140 LTQRELYIPQKTL
+140 
-153 RYYQKIAVDKVI
+153 
-165 EALINGKDRIL
+165 
-176 LTLAT
+176 
-181 GTGKTTIAFA
+181 
-191 LCYRLL
+191 CYRLL

-281 KFYLRLAAN
+281 KFYL
-290 SKDQENTQEEQ
+290 
-301 ESKFYLQYP
+301 QYP

-356 NVDTYRYFGES
+356 NIDTYRYFGES

>member
-62 NLPIIEAKKQNK
+62 NLAIIEAKKQNK

-85 YAKTLNVPFIYSTN
+85 YAKTLNVPFVYSTN

-126 QRVYGNLKEWQYKL
+126 QRIYGNLKEWQHKL

-212 LFLCDRVSLR
+212 LFLCDRINLR
-222 DQALGEFN
+222 KQALGEFN
-230 AVESDCKVISAEEI
+230 PIESDCKVISAEEI

-281 KFYLRLAAN
+281 KFYL
-290 SKDQENTQEEQ
+290 
-301 ESKFYLQYP
+301 QYP

-324 GGANEEGNWA
+324 GGANEEGSWA
-334 CVLEHFSSA
+334 GVLEHFSSA

-348 TATPKKSD
+348 TATPKQSD
-356 NVDTYRYFGES
+356 NVNTYRYFGES
-367 AYEYS
+367 IYEYS
-372 LKEGIE
+372 LKEGVE

-560 TKLFYDPKWDGEQV
+560 TKLFYDPKWDGEKIEELKEQ
-574 KDEDKEDKS
+574 DEKEK
-583 EIWGKQNK
+583 I
-591 KESDKTKETESK
+591 TKEHIKQTKEESK
-603 KAITVHLKGTKLKV
+603 EKKSVTIHLKGTKLKV
-617 LDINTSYLGSNGKP
+617 LDITTTYVGAQGKP

-645 AEYYD
+645 GEYYD
-650 DEVKLREIWSKQE
+650 DEAKLREIWSDQKNRE
-663 TRLNFLKTL
+663 RFLKAL
-672 EKDGVDENALKD
+672 ANDGVDEDALKD
-684 LGEIFDKKDCDIY
+684 LREIFQKDCDIY

-717 QVEKSEFLKRFQKEK
+717 QVENGEFLKRFQKEK
-732 ALKFIEFL
+732 AIKFIEFL
-740 LDRYQQ
+740 LNRYQE
-746 YGIKDFDRSLAPL
+746 YGIKDFDDGLKPL
-759 IELSSLGNVKEIVSE
+759 IELSSLGNVRELADE
-774 FGGVENLKQSVDDL
+774 FGGLEILKQSFYDL

>member
-1 MQNLYSEDDTRV
+1 M
-13 KLIDAKLYASSWSE
+13 
-27 ENIIRNYYF
+27 
-36 TDGRKLIGNKRAER
+36 
-50 KFADYLLKFQNN
+50 
-62 NLPIIEAKKQNK
+62 
-74 DALDGLSQGIE
+74 
-85 YAKTLNVPFIYSTN
+85 
-99 GDKIYE
+99 
-105 YDLRVSRGE
+105 
-114 YIENFPSPNELF
+114 
-126 QRVYGNLKEWQYKL
+126 
-140 LTQRELYIPQKTL
+140 
-153 RYYQKIAVDKVI
+153 
-165 EALINGKDRIL
+165 
-176 LTLAT
+176 
-181 GTGKTTIAFA
+181 
-191 LCYRLL
+191 CYRLL

-256 VFFGIYQSLAA
+256 VFFGIYQS
-267 NSKDQENTQ
+267 
-276 EEQES
+276 
-281 KFYLRLAAN
+281 LAAN

-617 LDINTSYLGSNGKP
+617 LDINTSYLGSNSKP

-740 LDRYQQ
+740 LGRYQQ

>member
-62 NLPIIEAKKQNK
+62 NLAIIEAKKQNK

-85 YAKTLNVPFIYSTN
+85 YAKTLNVPFVYSTN

-212 LFLCDRVSLR
+212 LFLCDRINLR
-222 DQALGEFN
+222 KQALGEFN
-230 AVESDCKVISAEEI
+230 PIESDCKAISAEEI
-244 RKNDGKIITNAN
+244 RKNGGKIITSAN

-267 NSKDQENTQ
+267 NSKE
-276 EEQES
+276 
-281 KFYLRLAAN
+281 
-290 SKDQENTQEEQ
+290 QENTQEEQ

-310 KDFFDLIIIDECHR
+310 KNFFDLIIIDECHR
-324 GGANEEGNWA
+324 GGANEEGSWA
-334 CVLEHFSSA
+334 GVLEHFSSA

-348 TATPKKSD
+348 TATPKQSD

-367 AYEYS
+367 IYEYS
-372 LKEGIE
+372 LKEGVE

-554 IDFVGA
+554 LDFVGA
-560 TKLFYDPKWDGEQV
+560 TKLFYDPKWDGEKIEELKEQ
-574 KDEDKEDKS
+574 DEKEK
-583 EIWGKQNK
+583 I
-591 KESDKTKETESK
+591 TKEHIKQTKEESK
-603 KAITVHLKGTKLKV
+603 EKKSVTIHLKGTKLKV
-617 LDINTSYLGSNGKP
+617 LDITTTYVGAQGKP

-645 AEYYD
+645 GEYYD
-650 DEVKLREIWSKQE
+650 DEAKLREIWSDQKNRE
-663 TRLNFLKTL
+663 RFLKAL
-672 EKDGVDENALKD
+672 ANDGVDENALKD
-684 LGEIFDKKDCDIY
+684 LREIFQKDCDIY

-717 QVEKSEFLKRFQKEK
+717 QVENGEFLKRFQKEK
-732 ALKFIEFL
+732 AIKFIEFL
-740 LDRYQQ
+740 LNRYQE
-746 YGIKDFDRSLAPL
+746 YGIKDFDDGLKPL
-759 IELSSLGNVKEIVSE
+759 IELSSLGNVRELADE
-774 FGGVENLKQSVDDL
+774 FGGLEILKQSFDDL
-788 QREIYAR
+788 QREIYLN

>member
-36 TDGRKLIGNKRAER
+36 TDGRKLIGSKRAER

-62 NLPIIEAKKQNK
+62 NLAIIEAKKQNK

-85 YAKTLNVPFIYSTN
+85 YAKTLNVPFVYSTN

-114 YIENFPSPNELF
+114 YIESFLSPNELF

-281 KFYLRLAAN
+281 KFYL
-290 SKDQENTQEEQ
+290 
-301 ESKFYLQYP
+301 QYP

-356 NVDTYRYFGES
+356 NIDTYRYFGES

-554 IDFVGA
+554 LDFVGA
-560 TKLFYDPKWDGEQV
+560 TKLFYDPKWDGEKIEELKEQ
-574 KDEDKEDKS
+574 DEKEK
-583 EIWGKQNK
+583 I
-591 KESDKTKETESK
+591 TKEHIKQTKEESK
-603 KAITVHLKGTKLKV
+603 EKKSVTIHLKGTKLKV
-617 LDINTSYLGSNGKP
+617 LDITTTYVGAQGKP

-645 AEYYD
+645 GEYYD
-650 DEVKLREIWSKQE
+650 DEAKLREIWSDQKNRE
-663 TRLNFLKTL
+663 RFLKAL
-672 EKDGVDENALKD
+672 ANDGVDEDALKD
-684 LGEIFDKKDCDIY
+684 LREIFQKDCDIY

-717 QVEKSEFLKRFQKEK
+717 QVENGEFLKRFQKEK
-732 ALKFIEFL
+732 AIKFIEFL
-740 LDRYQQ
+740 LNRYQE
-746 YGIKDFDRSLAPL
+746 YGIKDFDDGLKPL
-759 IELSSLGNVKEIVSE
+759 IELSSLGNVRELADE
-774 FGGVENLKQSVDDL
+774 FGGLEILKQSFYDL